1 MLWREFIHHWKTVLR
16 TILPVLNLFFSTP
29 WCSPAPWGW
38 AAMVSGVWGD
48 APSAS
53 GVAVPCGWGLG
64 KSSSLIFW
72 PSWEGCRGLCSWLW
86 HRRQELRLESKL
98 RWIKCWRGG
107 LVPTKPS
114 RPPLSSSW
122 LRLQPRLRW
131 MAFQGSPASHHCF
144 SLYSCS
150 LVAPSGLASCICF
163 LMQIQQWGCVGVG
176 REGTHWNR
184 TSQCES
190 GAEGEQGQR
199 IPPWPLLPLPWELI
213 LQCTESPFP
222 PSGENALVAQ
232 RTPTA
237 QRCRKKGG
245 GCTRCKDRMHS
256 PVGGLCELDF
266 KWEPRNM
273 PVWLDSLQLFFFFN
287 HKHSAL
293 LMVFHNFKTPL
304 PWLPTMNNLAG
315 SLGFV
320 QGAIPSVL
328 PLALSP
334 VVGQSGKILCKSPP
348 LGRWCLAQLWFFPS
362 SLSEWEQ
369 LQRRQHPSPANW
381 RLYPPPGQP
390 LPDSLSLPCHSR
402 DEFVLPSL
410 Y

>member
-1 MLWREFIHHWKTVLR
+1 MARIHPSLKNSSLDDPSS
-16 TILPVLNLFFSTP
+16 IEPVFSTP

-53 GVAVPCGWGLG
+53 GVAVPCGRGLG

-86 HRRQELRLESKL
+86 HRRQELRLESKS
-98 RWIKCWRGG
+98 RWIKCWRGR

-144 SLYSCS
+144 SLYSCR

-176 REGTHWNR
+176 REGTRWNR

-199 IPPWPLLPLPWELI
+199 IPPWPLLPLLWELV
-213 LQCTESPFP
+213 L
-222 PSGENALVAQ
+222 
-232 RTPTA
+232 
-237 QRCRKKGG
+237 RCGG
-245 GCTRCKDRMHS
+245 RR
-256 PVGGLCELDF
+256 E
-266 KWEPRNM
+266 
-273 PVWLDSLQLFFFFN
+273 
-287 HKHSAL
+287 
-293 LMVFHNFKTPL
+293 PL
-304 PWLPTMNNLAG
+304 PTQQGKCPGGTAHTHSTALQEERRWLYEM
-315 SLGFV
+315 
-320 QGAIPSVL
+320 
-328 PLALSP
+328 
-334 VVGQSGKILCKSPP
+334 
-348 LGRWCLAQLWFFPS
+348 
-362 SLSEWEQ
+362 
-369 LQRRQHPSPANW
+369 
-381 RLYPPPGQP
+381 
-390 LPDSLSLPCHSR
+390 
-402 DEFVLPSL
+402 
-410 Y
+410 